1 MPETPESLRHL
12 LRTKLGKQKL
22 IVVSNREPDM
32 HVYQQGRVQASSNL
46 KEKKLSKLA
55 LAARDIYW
63 KLGRRCSVASFG
75 RAIWRS
81 LQILTG
87 P

>member
-22 IVVSNREPDM
+22 IVVSNREPYM
-32 HVYQQGRVQASSNL
+32 HVYQQERVQASSNL

-55 LAARDIYW
+55 
-63 KLGRRCSVASFG
+63 
-75 RAIWRS
+75 
-81 LQILTG
+81 
-87 P
+87 